1 MRLNLLISALVTLPF
16 ILSSCT
22 SDSAEKGTEP
32 NPDLTDN
39 GKAAKLSCQAVDVLH
54 TGLFKG
60 DILDARIKD
69 GSFYIAG
76 QKSVSRVPLNGSAH
90 EIIITYK
97 DEARAAA
104 LTPRGV
110 VTIPYSGVVRYI
122 DYAGGVLGEWAF
134 NSSTTRPV
142 YDAVNGQLLLIT
154 VAEKIRYDAIELE
167 TQTRQAHEVSDPS
180 GGWATLFAGTDS
192 DDWLATAGYGAVY
205 LEHNLDDGK
214 ISRISLTAKAIGRF
228 VPELPE
234 ADVKGFAGG
243 ATYVWTGN
251 NRKTEVIELYRVEA
265 SGAIQTVS
273 ALHNQKNLTI
283 AIMDGFDDELYYRLD
298 NGIYLV
304 AGTGVARIGSMEPE
318 CQRDGFLMEGSQY
331 YAFLHVASSGTSTE
345 TVIMKLKP

>member
-1 MRLNLLISALVTLPF
+1 MRLNILISAFVTLPF

-22 SDSAEKGTEP
+22 SDSADKGTEP
-32 NPDLTDN
+32 NPVPTN
-39 GKAAKLSCQAVDVLH
+39 SGTASKLSCQAVDVLH

-60 DILDARIKD
+60 DILDVRIKD
-69 GSFYIAG
+69 GSFYLAG
-76 QKSVSRVPLNGSAH
+76 EESVSRVPLNGSPH

-97 DEARAAA
+97 DEARRAA

-110 VTIPYSGVVRYI
+110 VTIPWSGVVRYI

-134 NSSTTRPV
+134 NSSTIKPV
-142 YDAVNGQLLLIT
+142 YDAANGQLLLIT
-154 VAEKIRYDAIELE
+154 VAEKIRYDAIDLE
-167 TQTRQAHEVSDPS
+167 TQTRQTHEVSDSS

-192 DDWLATAGYGAVY
+192 DDWLARAGYGAVY
-205 LEHNLDDGK
+205 LEHEFDDGK
-214 ISRISLTAKAIGRF
+214 ISRISLTTKAIGRF

-265 SGAIQTVS
+265 SGATQTVS
-273 ALHNQKNLTI
+273 ALHNSKDITL
-283 AIMDGFDDELYYRLD
+283 AIMDGFDDELYYRTSD
-298 NGIYLV
+298 GVYLV
-304 AGTGVARIGSMEPE
+304 NGTGVARIGWMEPE
-318 CQRDGFLMEGSQY
+318 CQRDGFLRAGGQQ
-331 YAFLHVASSGTSTE
+331 YAFSHVTSRGTPTE